1 MEKIKENPTWI
12 IYKHICIE
20 DGKYYIGYTKNTI
33 EKRWKQHKIRAD
45 KNKSNTYFDNALR
58 FYPKEDSWKHEII
71 ECGIENQNDAKEREI
86 FWIAIYC
93 ANNRKFG
100 LNNTKGGDGRDSE
113 SMKGNKYTLGK
124 KLTEEH
130 KAKCVAVLYGRPVSA
145 ETRKKQSEANM
156 GHKQNLGSKRT
167 EEQKKRM
174 SEAQLKAYAN
184 RSGPNF
190 GKKASEETR

>member
-71 ECGIENQNDAKEREI
+71 ECGIENQNDAKETKRNI
-86 FWIAIYC
+86 SIASKNRTDRGINKWI
-93 ANNRKFG
+93 
-100 LNNTKGGDGRDSE
+100 
-113 SMKGNKYTLGK
+113 K
-124 KLTEEH
+124 K
-130 KAKCVAVLYGRPVSA
+130 
-145 ETRKKQSEANM
+145 
-156 GHKQNLGSKRT
+156 
-167 EEQKKRM
+167 
-174 SEAQLKAYAN
+174 
-184 RSGPNF
+184 
-190 GKKASEETR
+190 